1 MLIEWKHFESILLKQ
16 KSYKNKLHKQKVIL
30 SRALTITTPPKN
42 SLQLWLQSKTSLS
55 VLFSCEGWTTPH
67 FLIISAA
74 CTVTKVIVTD
84 VTDLKLWVYLSHWR
98 WTLRIWK
105 TCKSFSFIISSHRD
119 GARGCD
125 QHVTR
130 LTSWAWRCLFW
141 FLSWGPV
148 PRLSTEKIIH
158 DCYCLRT
165 FPHPPQPPLPGL
177 TLLKAPAGWH
187 GREGHEKVNNVTAI
201 SWAILTLSLK
211 MDHILQLN
219 LL

>member
-1 MLIEWKHFESILLKQ
+1 MYSYKGYCDRCNWPKALSLLK
-16 KSYKNKLHKQKVIL
+16 
-30 SRALTITTPPKN
+30 
-42 SLQLWLQSKTSLS
+42 SLEVNPENLENLQ
-55 VLFSCEGWTTPH
+55 E
-67 FLIISAA
+67 
-74 CTVTKVIVTD
+74 
-84 VTDLKLWVYLSHWR
+84 
-98 WTLRIWK
+98 
-105 TCKSFSFIISSHRD
+105 FSFIISSHRD

-130 LTSWAWRCLFW
+130 LTSWEWRCLSW

>member
-105 TCKSFSFIISSHRD
+105 TCKSLALSFLHTGMEQEVVISMLH
-119 GARGCD
+119 A
-125 QHVTR
+125 
-130 LTSWAWRCLFW
+130 L
-141 FLSWGPV
+141 
-148 PRLSTEKIIH
+148 
-158 DCYCLRT
+158 
-165 FPHPPQPPLPGL
+165 LP
-177 TLLKAPAGWH
+177 
-187 GREGHEKVNNVTAI
+187 GREGVYSDSFHGV
-201 SWAILTLSLK
+201 LFQGY
-211 MDHILQLN
+211 QLRKSYMTVIV
-219 LL
+219 